1 MIIDSISLRE
11 HKNGGRAVSATI
23 FVVLNSLGSALYH
36 C

>member
-11 HKNGGRAVSATI
+11 HENGGRAVSATI
-23 FVVLNSLGSALYH
+23 FILESAHYH